1 MADRQSPCGVID
13 ITTAIDNG
21 KTATVTSILDAFEL
35 VHVAVTGADGCV
47 ATVKKGAN
55 TAAVATFHIEGGDP
69 TNSCVI
75 TNANTSFTTADALT
89 IVVTGANAT
98 RVTLFTRYPD
108 EYADKLTVAVAA
120 T

>member
-13 ITTAIDNG
+13 ITTAINSG
-21 KTATVTSILDAFEL
+21 QTATVTSILDAFEL
-35 VHVAVTGADGCV
+35 VHVAVTGLDGCI

-55 TAAVATFHIEGGDP
+55 TAAVATYHVENGGDP

-89 IVVTGANAT
+89 IEITGANAT

-108 EYADKLTVAVAA
+108 EYADKLTVAVA
-120 T
+120 